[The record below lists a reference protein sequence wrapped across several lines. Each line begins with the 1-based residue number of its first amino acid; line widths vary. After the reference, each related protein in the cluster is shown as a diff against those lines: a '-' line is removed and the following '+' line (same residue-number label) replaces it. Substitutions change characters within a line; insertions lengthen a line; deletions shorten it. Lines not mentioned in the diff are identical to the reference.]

1 MKGSTVGL
9 AGERVGSTRDGG
21 RLKGKGKGVTGEK
34 KKKIVFF
41 INNF

>member
-21 RLKGKGKGVTGEK
+21 TLKGKGEGGDGRKEEK
-34 KKKIVFF
+34 NSFF
-41 INNF
+41 YK